1 MARVLHSR
9 VGVCSALN
17 RGKFNMKSRSTSA
30 IVLVVLGISVF
41 AAAPGFAVPTLQL
54 DIVGGSY
61 DEATETIIGPSG
73 EEIVLVALL
82 TAKGNADVGALLG
95 NTYFISAALL
105 PAVAAPGE
113 DLGSFTF
120 TIDSTSV
127 SQTVDVTDDMF
138 FGVPPLESMLA
149 FDGKDLSKHGVFETY
164 FSQFGFMFDEEMT
177 AEKYNSQETPGGLE
191 ISEDG
196 VSFYQTFTVNTALL
210 AEGSNLHFDLYTT
223 DLPPGS
229 LGDIDRD
236 MFAPFS
242 HDAETD
248 TNGKDMP
255 EPITLLL
262 LGTGLSA
269 IAVIRRRKESR

>member
-1 MARVLHSR
+1 
-9 VGVCSALN
+9 
-17 RGKFNMKSRSTSA
+17 MKSRSTSA

-54 DIVGGSY
+54 DIVGGTY

-82 TAKGNADVGALLG
+82 TAKGNADVSALLG

-127 SQTVDVTDDMF
+127 SHTVDVTDDMF

-164 FSQFGFMFDEEMT
+164 FSQFEFMFDEEMT
-177 AEKYNSQETPGGLE
+177 AEKYNSQEMPGGLE

-196 VSFYQTFTVNTALL
+196 ASFFQTFTVNTALL

-223 DLPPGS
+223 DAPPS
-229 LGDIDRD
+229 TPFGDIDRD

-255 EPITLLL
+255 EPMTLLL
-262 LGTGLSA
+262 LGAGLTA